1 MGGPGLR
8 FRPRSGGCLPVA
20 LLALVVAACPGQ
32 ARRPTT
38 PGDGPVG
45 GPTTSDGSPGRDGP
59 GAPDGPPRDASA
71 APGATLFPRT
81 APWYQDVSPAPLD
94 PQSGAVITG
103 LDAHGGCGSG
113 SMRIDFSIEVL
124 AADAGLAARPVT
136 KTADF
141 YHADCDSVPLP
152 VTPA

>member
-20 LLALVVAACPGQ
+20 LLALVVAACSGQ

-45 GPTTSDGSPGRDGP
+45 GPTTSDGSPRPDGP
-59 GAPDGPPRDASA
+59 GPTDGPPRDASA

-81 APWYQDVSPAPLD
+81 APWYQDVSTAPLD

-103 LDAHGGCGSG
+103 LDAPAGRGPRALRTPLST
-113 SMRIDFSIEVL
+113 EL
-124 AADAGLAARPVT
+124 PPAAAP
-136 KTADF
+136 
-141 YHADCDSVPLP
+141 PP
-152 VTPA
+152 